1 MSNEKEKKPKTEETK
16 PKAKESKIN
25 AYGFWGTSKAIREA
39 LEIPKGK
46 DHPVEVTVD
55 KEARTVTL
63 KIK

>member
-1 MSNEKEKKPKTEETK
+1 MSEKKEKKAEGVF
-16 PKAKESKIN
+16 ESKIN

-39 LEIPKGK
+39 LQIPKGK

-55 KEARTVTL
+55 KEAHTITL